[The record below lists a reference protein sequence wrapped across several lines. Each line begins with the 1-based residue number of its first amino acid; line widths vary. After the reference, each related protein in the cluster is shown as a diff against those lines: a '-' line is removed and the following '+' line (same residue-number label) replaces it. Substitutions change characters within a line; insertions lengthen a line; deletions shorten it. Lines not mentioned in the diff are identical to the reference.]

1 MEWEL
6 WGSSFLS
13 FCLSRE
19 HRAGIR
25 NSWYFFT
32 AFSPAQGDWG
42 AAQRAAIV
50 QTKV

>member
-1 MEWEL
+1 MEWGP

-50 QTKV
+50 QSKV